1 MDFLDIEGKTF
12 LVFGVANK
20 KSVAFFV
27 SQILSEAGANVI
39 HSVQSAAHKESI
51 SKLFPDADIY
61 ICDVEQ
67 DNEIAKLA
75 ETVSKIYPKIHGIV
89 HSIAFANYEAGLKPF
104 HETRKKDF
112 LQSVEISCFSLI
124 SIANAFKD
132 LLDEK
137 ASVVTISISATTI
150 AAEPYGWMAPVKA
163 ALDSTLCFLAKSFS
177 SFSQV
182 RFNSV
187 KAGLLKTSSSAGIP
201 GYLDYYLFAEQLS
214 LRKKSIETKEV
225 ANAVAFLLSDRSSGI
240 NAQGIVV
247 DCGMSTNY
255 FDKGL
260 MATIGRNRAIVES
273 RGLRMT
279 GFLAWLTWLFIH
291 IAFLVGFRNRVA
303 VLSQWIWAYVT
314 NRRASRVVFSHP
326 KEQGAT
332 VLEPRV
338 SQRPSA
344 AEQATSEIGVPNARP
359 SGSWAWSRS
368 DD

>member
-67 DNEIAKLA
+67 DQEITKLA
-75 ETVSKIYPKIHGIV
+75 EAVSKKYPKIHGIV

-104 HETRKKDF
+104 HETRKQDF

-201 GYLDYYLFAEQLS
+201 GYLDYYLYAEQLS

-225 ANAVAFLLSDRSSGI
+225 ANAVAFLLSERSSGI

-260 MATIGRNRAIVES
+260 IDKAI
-273 RGLRMT
+273 R
-279 GFLAWLTWLFIH
+279 
-291 IAFLVGFRNRVA
+291 
-303 VLSQWIWAYVT
+303 
-314 NRRASRVVFSHP
+314 
-326 KEQGAT
+326 
-332 VLEPRV
+332 
-338 SQRPSA
+338 
-344 AEQATSEIGVPNARP
+344 
-359 SGSWAWSRS
+359 
-368 DD
+368 D